1 MILLDESRKT
11 AKPPYVRHA
20 SIPQLKRE
28 ALRNVDK
35 SLFLETKKLIKYGE
49 SKLKAFCEKVKT
61 CKKSARYLYWCKDKK
76 ESENSVTATYMSCKK
91 IKCCSSQE
99 FASDLLVSL
108 KALRER
114 RERMISQY

>member
-1 MILLDESRKT
+1 MILLDESHKT

-35 SLFLETKKLIKYGE
+35 SLFLETKKLIEYGE

-61 CKKSARYLYWCKDKK
+61 CKNLPAIFTGVKTRK
-76 ESENSVTATYMSCKK
+76 TPK
-91 IKCCSSQE
+91 IVQQQH
-99 FASDLLVSL
+99 
-108 KALRER
+108 
-114 RERMISQY
+114 I